1 MNYISP
7 KDWIEKFA
15 NDTDYQLIDIRES
28 YECVDS
34 KIDCTR
40 IPMDELASHP
50 EKLSS
55 NTKTVLICNSGNRA
69 EALANLL
76 ETDFQ
81 KSPIYV
87 IEGGYISL
95 AEML

>member
-15 NDTDYQLIDIRES
+15 KNTDYQLIDIRES

-34 KIDCTR
+34 KIDCLR
-40 IPMDELASHP
+40 IPMDELATHP
-50 EKLSS
+50 EKLNS
-55 NTKTVLICNSGNRA
+55 NTNTVLICNSGQRA

-76 ETDFQ
+76 ETDYQ
-81 KSPIYV
+81 KSPIFV
-87 IEGGYISL
+87 IEGGYFSL
-95 AEML
+95 VEML